1 MLREGELCPDVP
13 DVSAQEVPDRGWLG
27 TVGGMRFPRR
37 SFVAV
42 AASIA
47 LVAGV
52 VPAHADS
59 SAAFAPI
66 RPQAKPGRVVML
78 GDSLAHEVSGVV
90 QFLTAPRPVTPKFWG
105 GTAPC
110 DWLDVDLEADRS
122 AVVVVSFTGN
132 SLTPCMADGNGG
144 YLRGEA
150 LVARYRADLTVL
162 VDRIR
167 AAGAWA
173 LVVGQPLRDPSFG
186 ADAEVDGINAVYRE
200 LARRPYVSFVDAGG
214 FVERDGAYTDRLP
227 CAPIEPVCGPDGQN
241 IVRGDGVHFCPTPGP
256 PGACDEWSSGALRF
270 GLVITVAALRPAAF
284 E

>member
-1 MLREGELCPDVP
+1 MP
-13 DVSAQEVPDRGWLG
+13 DVSAQEVPGAELTG
-27 TVGGMRFPRR
+27 TVEGMRFPRR
-37 SFVAV
+37 ATVSV
-42 AASIA
+42 AAFVA
-47 LVAGV
+47 LVAGAL
-52 VPAHADS
+52 PATVLAS
-59 SAAFAPI
+59 PSAGPI
-66 RPQAKPGRVVML
+66 RPQAKPGRVVLL

-122 AVVVVSFTGN
+122 TVVVVSFTGN

-144 YLRGEA
+144 YLRGAA